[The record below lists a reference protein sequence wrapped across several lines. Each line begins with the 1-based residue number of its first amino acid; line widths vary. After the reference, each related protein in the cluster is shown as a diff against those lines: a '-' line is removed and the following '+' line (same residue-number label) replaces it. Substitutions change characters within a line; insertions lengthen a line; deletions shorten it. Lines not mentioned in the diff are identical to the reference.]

1 MHPISIKLR
10 SSVEPIK
17 FPVSPAFVHNYK
29 TKKGIKMENM
39 VDFCAKQNI
48 PFSLEEQNFYKVK
61 RNKEQFR
68 QFKNTIN
75 DLYETGRPDEYSVG
89 MAHLDDF
96 ILPTTP

>member
-39 VDFCAKQNI
+39 VDFCAKQYI
-48 PFSLEEQNFYKVK
+48 PFTLEE
-61 RNKEQFR
+61 
-68 QFKNTIN
+68 
-75 DLYETGRPDEYSVG
+75 
-89 MAHLDDF
+89 
-96 ILPTTP
+96 